1 MMSNCSSRG
10 RRYRVASLLAT
21 SVAIGTVL
29 GTVVDAQAAPRAT
42 QAGNACAATCTFTFN
57 YTGRPQ
63 TFTVPDGV
71 TSVTALVYGAFGGP
85 VCVAKS
91 TALPFTPGGSGGA
104 IAGTLRV
111 TAGEQLTVMVGGAG
125 KAGPSSDCAAS
136 EYSVNTPA
144 LPGYR
149 AAGDGAGGF
158 GGGGAAGPNPGPGSY
173 GAGGGGASFLLGP
186 GHRVQLVGAGGGGA
200 SGITTLALLGGNGA
214 TALEPSTRVNCG
226 STCFPDGGNGG
237 PATPSSPG
245 AGGKRGHNNGCPGL
259 PPGTAGSSGSG
270 PATGSGWTGGQGA
283 TWGKGANPSC
293 QGGQIFTG
301 GGGGGGYFGGGGG
314 GCGYGGC
321 GTGSGGSSYGAP
333 DIIWRAGPTGALR
346 GALLPLS
353 LVAAD
358 GNGRVVLVTHR

>member
-125 KAGPSSDCAAS
+125 TAGPSSDCAAS

-270 PATGSGWTGGQGA
+270 PATGSGWTGGPGA
-283 TWGKGANPSC
+283 TWG
-293 QGGQIFTG
+293 
-301 GGGGGGYFGGGGG
+301 
-314 GCGYGGC
+314 
-321 GTGSGGSSYGAP
+321 
-333 DIIWRAGPTGALR
+333 
-346 GALLPLS
+346 
-353 LVAAD
+353 
-358 GNGRVVLVTHR
+358 